1 MHSKSLQSVGLVF
14 FARGS
19 AERDK
24 ITNDYKE
31 KITKSTAKHY
41 KEWDWEVE
49 AGGRKT
55 MLET

>member
-1 MHSKSLQSVGLVF
+1 MHSKRLQSVGLDF
-14 FARGS
+14 FSRGS
-19 AERDK
+19 AERER

-31 KITKSTAKHY
+31 KITKSMAKNY